1 MRGNT
6 MSELYRAE
14 IISNQSVQEDI
25 VDMLEQELPSIEY
38 TVIPE
43 IHGRG
48 AHTKK
53 LGDTVW
59 PEMNFV
65 LFAYVEEDAARK
77 IKEVVEKVKE
87 RFPNEGISLFYTKAV
102 EL

>member
-1 MRGNT
+1 MF
-6 MSELYRAE
+6 RAE

-25 VDMLEQELPSIEY
+25 IERLEKEIPSIEY

-43 IHGRG
+43 LHGRG
-48 AHTKK
+48 IRTKK

-65 LFAYVEEDAARK
+65 LFSYIDDDNAQK
-77 IKEVVEKVKE
+77 IKEVVADVKK
-87 RFPNEGISLFYTKAV
+87 RFPKEGISLFFTKA
-102 EL
+102 EDF

>member
-1 MRGNT
+1 
-6 MSELYRAE
+6 MSDLYRAE

-25 VDMLEQELPSIEY
+25 VERLEKELPSIQY

-48 AHTKK
+48 VRTKK
-53 LGDTVW
+53 LGDTIW

-77 IKEVVEKVKE
+77 IKEVIEAVKQ
-87 RFPNEGISLFYTKAV
+87 RFPNEGISLFFTKAE

>member
-1 MRGNT
+1 
-6 MSELYRAE
+6 MSDLYRAE

-25 VDMLEQELPSIEY
+25 VERLEKELPSIQY

-48 AHTKK
+48 VRTKK
-53 LGDTVW
+53 LGDTIW

-77 IKEVVEKVKE
+77 IKEVVAAVKQ
-87 RFPNEGISLFYTKAV
+87 RFPNEGISLFFTKAE

>member
-48 AHTKK
+48 SHTKK

-65 LFAYVEEDAARK
+65 LFAYVEKEEALK
-77 IKEVVEKVKE
+77 IKEVVAAVKE
-87 RFPNEGISLFYTKAV
+87 RFPNEGISLFFSKAEV
-102 EL
+102 L

>member
-1 MRGNT
+1 
-6 MSELYRAE
+6 MSDLYRAE

-25 VDMLEQELPSIEY
+25 TELLEQEIPSIQY

-48 AHTKK
+48 MRTKK

-77 IKEVVEKVKE
+77 IKEVVEKVKQK
-87 RFPNEGISLFYTKAV
+87 FPNEGISLFYTKAEV
-102 EL
+102 L